1 MMKLYS
7 DLSRQAPSPRRVR
20 MFLAEKSFDLQI
32 VEMELHKD
40 NRTTEFRLK
49 NPMGNLPVLELDDG
63 TCISESVAI
72 CRYIEQLQPE
82 PSLFGNKSL
91 DIALIEMW
99 NRRAEFAFY
108 MPIEFAGGF
117 LGAEVAEGAIKR
129 VQKTMRLFNDKLSV
143 SKYLAGEW
151 FSIADITA
159 KVALDFGM
167 RFNGIV
173 IPDEV
178 EHFVRWNQALET
190 RESTKV

>member
-1 MMKLYS
+1 
-7 DLSRQAPSPRRVR
+7 

-82 PSLFGNKSL
+82 PSLFGNTSL

-151 FSIADITA
+151 FSIADITV

>member
-1 MMKLYS
+1 
-7 DLSRQAPSPRRVR
+7 

-40 NRTTEFRLK
+40 NRTKEFRVK
-49 NPMGNLPVLELDDG
+49 NPMGNLPVLELEDG

-82 PSLFGNKSL
+82 PSLFGNNPL
-91 DIALIEMW
+91 DMAVIEMW

-117 LGAEVAEGAIKR
+117 LGAEVAEGAKKR
-129 VQKTMRLFNDKLSV
+129 VEKTMQLFNERLSV

-159 KVALDFGM
+159 KVALDFGI
-167 RFNGIV
+167 RFSDIV
-173 IPDEV
+173 IPEEV
-178 EHFVRWNQALET
+178 EHFIRWNQALET

>member
-7 DLSRQAPSPRRVR
+7 DLGGEAPSPRRVR
-20 MFLAEKSFDLQI
+20 MFLAEKSFDLEI

-40 NRTTEFRLK
+40 NRTTEFREK
-49 NPMGNLPVLELDDG
+49 NAMGNLPVLELEDG

-72 CRYIEQLQPE
+72 CRYIEQLQPD
-82 PSLFGNKSL
+82 PTLFGNNPL
-91 DIALIEMW
+91 DMAVIEMW

-117 LGAEVAEGAIKR
+117 LGAEVAEGAKKR
-129 VQKTMRLFNDKLSV
+129 VEKTMHLFNDRLSV
-143 SKYLAGEW
+143 SKYLAGEC

-159 KVALDFGM
+159 KVALDFGIC
-167 RFNGIV
+167 FSGIV
-173 IPDEV
+173 IPEEV
-178 EHFVRWNQALET
+178 EYFGRWNKALEK